1 MDSNVISVILGV
13 IIIGTTASVIGCFA
27 LLRKQSLIGD
37 AIAHS
42 LLPGICLAFMLFQTK
57 NMFILLIGAAITGW
71 LSLLLIDL
79 ITTKSKIKSDT
90 AISLVLS
97 VFFGVGI
104 MLLTSIQKSGNAAQS
119 GLDHFLFG
127 KAASIVWDDVKV
139 FAIVGIII
147 LLTIM
152 VLYKELKVL
161 SFDRDFAQS
170 IGLPVRTLEII
181 LATITVFSVA
191 IGIQAVGVV
200 LMAALLI
207 TPAAAARYW
216 TNSLSVMIGIAVLIA
231 ILSGIFGAW
240 ASLSLPKMP
249 TGPWIVIAAT
259 GFTFLSILFA
269 PKKGWLTLFL
279 RKRNVNRKIL
289 HENILKL
296 FYHLGESDKD
306 YYAVRNLDN
315 LIERRELPKPD
326 LIKGINYLVK
336 KDMLLETE
344 SGFKLS
350 KIGIVEGQRITRL
363 HRLWELYLSKYLH
376 IAPDHVHDDAE
387 AIEHIITPEIEQKLL
402 KILDK
407 PIMDPHNVAIPYKSS
422 FKNE

>member
-1 MDSNVISVILGV
+1 MDSNIISVILGV
-13 IIIGTTASVIGCFA
+13 IIIGSTASVIGCFA

-37 AIAHS
+37 AIAHA
-42 LLPGICLAFMLFQTK
+42 LLPGICLAFILFQTK
-57 NMFILLIGAAITGW
+57 NIYILLLGAVFTGW
-71 LSLLLIDL
+71 ISLIFIDL

-127 KAASIVWDDVKV
+127 KAASIVWNDVMV
-139 FAIVGIII
+139 FAIVAMLIWLII
-147 LLTIM
+147 L
-152 VLYKELKVL
+152 VLYKEFKVL

-170 IGLPVRTLEII
+170 IGLPVRVLEII

-200 LMAALLI
+200 LMSALI
-207 TPAAAARYW
+207 VTPAAAARYW
-216 TNSLSVMIGIAVLIA
+216 TYSLSIMIVVAVIIA
-231 ILSGIFGAW
+231 ILSGVLGAW
-240 ASLSLPKMP
+240 ASLTLPKMP
-249 TGPWIVIAAT
+249 TGPWIVVAAT
-259 GFTFLSILFA
+259 GLTILSIIFA
-269 PKKGWLTLFL
+269 PKKGWLNLFL
-279 RKRNVNRKIL
+279 RKRNVKRKIL

-296 FYHLGESDKD
+296 FYHLGEAGKNFYD
-306 YYAVRNLDN
+306 VRVLNE
-315 LIERRELPKPD
+315 LIERRAMPKSD
-326 LIKGINYLVK
+326 LLSGINFLVRTDK
-336 KDMLLETE
+336 LLATE
-344 SGFKLS
+344 GGYKLS

-363 HRLWELYLSKYLH
+363 HRLWELYLSKYMH

-402 KILDK
+402 EILEK
-407 PIMDPHNVAIPYKSS
+407 PIMDPHNVAIPYKSNL
-422 FKNE
+422 KNE